1 MKNLKL
7 TMIGLAAIL
16 FGCQQVEI
24 VDPNEVMGQT
34 LKTVTIS
41 ADMGVDTKASLDSQ
55 TGEFTWQSGDLISVL
70 ATDGKF
76 YDFILK
82 TGAGAMDATFEGQ
95 IPEEAQITTV
105 ATYPRIVANGTEN
118 TVCVESTLN
127 YVLPETWT
135 WMKDV
140 SNVPMVAAFEA
151 GATDMSFRQVGGVMR
166 FPVKNMPLEATFV
179 MTMND
184 KDITGEF
191 PVDLTKVGETAM
203 VAGTE
208 PSTLTINYSSNVDG
222 ASVEFN
228 VPVPTGVY
236 DNFKLEIKDKAG
248 EVLYAWDY
256 TSDINKVER
265 ATLLNM
271 SEITLP
277 SRAVAAPTEAW
288 PFFSDARVFLPKH
301 EGVTKYAIFVDDAEP
316 VVVEP
321 EVSGEQLSVMVGGD
335 FALNST
341 HSVAYALVVDDV
353 VLTSTKSEALE
364 FKTADIRQ
372 LTANTGTK
380 FVSVGWDDVA
390 VSFPTP
396 KYENGL
402 WTAVPK
408 TKYVDVEE
416 TGLKMHQLRGYEV
429 RLLADDMT
437 TVVYQ
442 MIPFCGH
449 EAFTSPFSDSSWIG
463 KLGDNIMMPTALTFG
478 YLEPGKDYYFQ
489 VRTLAE
495 PVTFDATNGN
505 YIAKGDTSQ
514 PNPYL
519 LKSQR
524 GGCAWSPMVKVSTD
538 AETELSETL
547 VFHEG
552 FDDVMLWGDY
562 MNWAP
567 AMVPDMVQESL
578 IWDDYAAKLAEAYPA
593 WLALEKSARK
603 YTFHAFSEPFKSDEL
618 GFFTGAY
625 DESNTVPNI
634 LNANAGPLEGWG
646 VASSKVSR
654 NLYPAYGCIRLGQ
667 SGSNKSGATLF
678 TPPIYS
684 EYLEE
689 EPLKATVKLQ
699 LAHCSTSTHGARPT
713 QIKIEHWRGGTTCVK
728 EEFIDFKELY
738 PEEWAAYNALSK
750 DSNNYVNWQRYYEVE
765 FETYF
770 ADGDELVFM
779 KPTSDSYKGM
789 LVIGDIKIE
798 VEPGV
803 YEE

>member
-1 MKNLKL
+1 
-7 TMIGLAAIL
+7 
-16 FGCQQVEI
+16 
-24 VDPNEVMGQT
+24 
-34 LKTVTIS
+34 
-41 ADMGVDTKASLDSQ
+41 
-55 TGEFTWQSGDLISVL
+55 
-70 ATDGKF
+70 
-76 YDFILK
+76 
-82 TGAGAMDATFEGQ
+82 
-95 IPEEAQITTV
+95 
-105 ATYPRIVANGTEN
+105 
-118 TVCVESTLN
+118 
-127 YVLPETWT
+127 
-135 WMKDV
+135 
-140 SNVPMVAAFEA
+140 
-151 GATDMSFRQVGGVMR
+151 
-166 FPVKNMPLEATFV
+166 
-179 MTMND
+179 
-184 KDITGEF
+184 
-191 PVDLTKVGETAM
+191 
-203 VAGTE
+203 
-208 PSTLTINYSSNVDG
+208 
-222 ASVEFN
+222 
-228 VPVPTGVY
+228 
-236 DNFKLEIKDKAG
+236 
-248 EVLYAWDY
+248 
-256 TSDINKVER
+256 
-265 ATLLNM
+265 
-271 SEITLP
+271 
-277 SRAVAAPTEAW
+277 
-288 PFFSDARVFLPKH
+288 
-301 EGVTKYAIFVDDAEP
+301 
-316 VVVEP
+316 
-321 EVSGEQLSVMVGGD
+321 
-335 FALNST
+335 
-341 HSVAYALVVDDV
+341 
-353 VLTSTKSEALE
+353 
-364 FKTADIRQ
+364 
-372 LTANTGTK
+372 
-380 FVSVGWDDVA
+380 
-390 VSFPTP
+390 
-396 KYENGL
+396 
-402 WTAVPK
+402 
-408 TKYVDVEE
+408 
-416 TGLKMHQLRGYEV
+416 
-429 RLLADDMT
+429 
-437 TVVYQ
+437 
-442 MIPFCGH
+442 
-449 EAFTSPFSDSSWIG
+449 
-463 KLGDNIMMPTALTFG
+463 MMPTALTFG

-505 YIAKGDTSQ
+505 YIAEGDTSQ

-567 AMVPDMVQESL
+567 AMVPDMVQESMK
-578 IWDDYAAKLAEAYPA
+578 WDDYVAKLAEAYPA
-593 WLALEKSARK
+593 WLKLEKSARK

-667 SGSNKSGATLF
+667 SGSNKNGAALF
-678 TPPIYS
+678 TPQIHS

-713 QIKIEHWRGGTTCVK
+713 QIKIEHWRGSSCVK

-738 PEEWAAYNALSK
+738 PEEWAAYNKLST